1 MEPGKKEEGFFLTK
15 RQASAVSAVSIL
27 LLLLTF
33 IAGYFWGQ
41 KKSAEVFTDKVLNDS
56 FSDQVNYSMYSMYGE
71 QPSEEQSTEEQGDEQ
86 GNDEEI
92 TTEPDVKN
100 EQEVSKAPE
109 TTVVDNASQNSDA
122 SVKHYAQLVGFGSR
136 RAAEQFANKIQKKG
150 YNLNVYVITKK
161 SKSARGKI
169 ITWYQVVTEELND
182 KEQLMNEVEKIKVGE
197 KLTGIKFNT
206 SN

>member
-1 MEPGKKEEGFFLTK
+1 MEPGNKEEGFFLTK

-71 QPSEEQSTEEQGDEQ
+71 QPSEEQSTEEQEEDQSGDE
-86 GNDEEI
+86 EM
-92 TTEPDVKN
+92 TSEPEVKN
-100 EQEVSKAPE
+100 EQEVVKTPE
-109 TTVVDNASQNSDA
+109 VVDNSNSNTEG